1 MKPRRN
7 VKRVSSR
14 ACSINSSQNPNKN
27 LSLNKRSLKKS
38 KMSNKKK
45 MKKKKLIY
53 LIMRTTLKM
62 LRSIIILLQCL
73 GSYNCR
79 HKMMTL
85 ILLLTEKSSNL
96 IKSQLTSK
104 NSTSCN
110 KEKIIRPRFRIQCR
124 QIWRNNYMSKLSRTM
139 NWRCS
144 PKMIKK
150 NLSSQSNSLKSLKIE
165 INGSYQ
171 NGV

>member
-1 MKPRRN
+1 MIKASTIVRGKTLKERIQSLTKPRRN
-7 VKRVSSR
+7 VKRVSSP

-38 KMSNKKK
+38 KMNKMKK

-53 LIMRTTLKM
+53 LIMRTTI
-62 LRSIIILLQCL
+62 IIILLQCL

-96 IKSQLTSK
+96 IKSLLTSK

-110 KEKIIRPRFRIQCR
+110 KEKIIRPRFRI
-124 QIWRNNYMSKLSRTM
+124 
-139 NWRCS
+139 
-144 PKMIKK
+144 
-150 NLSSQSNSLKSLKIE
+150 
-165 INGSYQ
+165 
-171 NGV
+171 